1 MLTCTTATVESF
13 DRTIPRLL
21 SVPAGPA
28 GGRVRGMGL
37 SQPVLVRVL
46 TVCCLSLLCA
56 VLTAL
61 LVGEERIPL
70 LTSLETEPSNAV
82 VCRVDGEDLT
92 VVGNVYQKVGERRR
106 C

>member
-1 MLTCTTATVESF
+1 M
-13 DRTIPRLL
+13 
-21 SVPAGPA
+21 
-28 GGRVRGMGL
+28 
-37 SQPVLVRVL
+37 L
-46 TVCCLSLLCA
+46 TVCLFLLCA

-92 VVGNVYQKVGERRR
+92 VVGNVYQKVRGKRGSFTFRS
-106 C
+106 